1 METEKTAL
9 VVGATGLVGGE
20 LLSLLL
26 QDNYYSHVKVLTRR
40 GIGIEDP
47 KLEVIIAD
55 FEDLMKLGEKLAA
68 DDVYC
73 CLGTTMKK
81 AGSKEAFY
89 KVDFHYPLEL
99 AKLVQAQKARQFFL
113 VSAMGANIQSKI
125 FYNKVKGE
133 IEVAISSIPFQG
145 VNVFRPS
152 LLLGNRKEQRIGEK
166 FAIIISSIISPLMV
180 GPLKKFKPIQAS
192 AIALG
197 MLKIAK
203 QELHGFYIFESDQI
217 KKI

>member
-26 QDNYYSHVKVLTRR
+26 KENYYSHVKVLARR
-40 GIGIEDP
+40 EIGIEDP
-47 KLEVIIAD
+47 KLEIIIAD
-55 FEDLMKLGEKLAA
+55 FEDLTKLGKKLAA

-81 AGSKEAFY
+81 SGSKEAFY

-99 AKLVQAQKARQFFL
+99 AKLAQAQKASQFFL
-113 VSAMGANIQSKI
+113 VSAMGANIKSKI

-152 LLLGNRKEQRIGEK
+152 LLLGDRKEQRIGEK
-166 FAIIISSIISPLMV
+166 FAIIISSIISPLML
-180 GPLKKFKPIQAS
+180 GPLKKFKPIHAS

>member
-9 VVGATGLVGGE
+9 VVGATGLVGSE

-26 QDNYYSHVKVLTRR
+26 KDNYYSHVKVVARR
-40 GIGIEDP
+40 ELDIEDS
-47 KLEVIIAD
+47 KLEVITAD
-55 FEDLMKLGEKLAA
+55 FEDLAKLSEKLTA

-89 KVDFHYPLEL
+89 KVDFHYPLEI
-99 AKLVQAQKARQFFL
+99 AKLTQAQKASQFFL

-152 LLLGNRKEQRIGEK
+152 LLLGDRKEQRIGEK
-166 FAIIISSIISPLMV
+166 FAIIISSIISPLLV
-180 GPLKKFKPIQAS
+180 GPLRKFKPIHAS
-192 AIALG
+192 TIALG

-203 QELHGFYIFESDQI
+203 QELNGFYIFESDQI